1 MSIPETIT
9 YEEASE
15 RYRCSGRTIMRAIEK
30 GLIVVYK
37 SGRHVLVDI
46 KSADAWFYSTMQK
59 PKTPS
64 RRPRRSARV
73 A

>member
-1 MSIPETIT
+1 MSIPETIILI
-9 YEEASE
+9 EAAE

-30 GLIVVYK
+30 GLIVAYK
-37 SGRHVLVDI
+37 PGRHVLIDL
-46 KSADAWFYSTMQK
+46 KSADAWFHSTMQR